1 MTRRPRCH
9 GSPGRDSDCAFHQF
23 DTLKIAQMSLK
34 LELKYA
40 RSQRELADIM
50 EERDRYIKKYNETR
64 MLLVETQTREE
75 SAQREIQDLRRQ
87 LRRYH
92 DDMETVSNDF
102 NGAAIREDSANV
114 LIKRDRH
121 SELLPHSPAMA
132 SPTTIKAISSNF
144 QTEPEPSMF
153 SFPMTP
159 PPRQPP
165 SAQRSPVD
173 VKPSIRRMPY
183 VEIPAS
189 LRAPRCLRDVS
200 DGDLFGH
207 RNRLKR
213 TISEPHAPSISTQRK
228 LSHAT
233 EVPLISKNKKDKSTF
248 IPPKE
253 LVASLISHIPAFRA
267 DPPPHARCIVTRR
280 LLLEKYGVAPQAFLA
295 HLKPGRTSSL
305 SKRMVALPQ
314 KRYNPALPYR
324 PGAHG
329 LLFSMRHHIVGQT
342 IALFVKEGTQALWTY
357 YGEYKGELCGKV
369 TKEVFINQADEVKQ
383 DWAQKILVQKS
394 DGYLSVKARISL
406 RKYGQSVTDS
416 SVKNVMDRLKTRPKN
431 GQDLGTRDIIDALVR
446 GDEGLEIIRLECVGF
461 DHSLVEDLRMEGLF
475 RDAFEGPLP
484 ELTETESEDD
494 QLNFR

>member
-1 MTRRPRCH
+1 
-9 GSPGRDSDCAFHQF
+9 
-23 DTLKIAQMSLK
+23 MSLK

-40 RSQRELADIM
+40 RSQRELADIV
-50 EERDRYIKKYNETR
+50 EERDRYIKRYNEVR

-75 SAQREIQDLRRQ
+75 SAQCEIQDLRRQ

-92 DDMETVSNDF
+92 DDMEIVSNDLS
-102 NGAAIREDSANV
+102 AAIQEDGANV
-114 LIKRDRH
+114 CIKRDRN
-121 SELLPHSPAMA
+121 SELLLHSPAMA
-132 SPTTIKAISSNF
+132 SRTTIKAISS
-144 QTEPEPSMF
+144 TL
-153 SFPMTP
+153 
-159 PPRQPP
+159 QPP

-173 VKPSIRRMPY
+173 IKPSIRRRPY

-189 LRAPRCLRDVS
+189 LRGPRCSRDVS

-213 TISEPHAPSISTQRK
+213 TMSEPQVPSRFTQRK
-228 LSHAT
+228 LSPAT
-233 EVPLISKNKKDKSTF
+233 ERPIIPKNKKDKFTF

-253 LVASLISHIPAFRA
+253 LVASLISHIPAFIA

-295 HLKPGRTSSL
+295 HLKSGRTSL

-329 LLFSMRHHIVGQT
+329 LLFSMRHHVVEQT
-342 IALFVKEGTQALWTY
+342 VALFVKEGTQALWTY
-357 YGEYKGELCGKV
+357 YGEYKGVLCDKV
-369 TKEVFINQADEVKQ
+369 TKEVFIDQADEVKQ

-394 DGYLSVKARISL
+394 DEYLSVKARISL
-406 RKYGQSVTDS
+406 RKCEQSVTDS
-416 SVKNVMDRLKTRPKN
+416 NVKNMMDRLKTRPKN
-431 GQDLGTRDIIDALVR
+431 GQDLRTRDIIDALVR

-461 DHSLVEDLRMEGLF
+461 DHSLVEDIRMEGLF
-475 RDAFEGPLP
+475 RDAFEGSLP

-494 QLNFR
+494 LLNFC